1 MLSVNTH
8 PHTHARTHARTHTL
22 KHVYVLSSPGRP
34 PETARSAQQS
44 GVEPSARGP
53 DQVQQV
59 PVCGTSHLWP
69 QSLRVD
75 VRGPQADLR
84 LQLHAD
90 QKWVPVQ
97 IMIVWS
103 QYWSS
108 FMLIRSTGPDHACQ
122 KSVRTGP
129 AACWSEVC
137 TGPDHACLKSVLV
150 QLHADQEY
158 RSRSCLLAVSQYWS
172 SYMLTRN
179 EYRSRSCLHAHQ
191 KWVPVQIM
199 LTCRSE
205 VGTGPDHAYMQI
217 RSGYRSMSCLSEVC
231 ENRFSIML
239 TRSEHR
245 SRSYLSEV
253 SIGPASCWSKVS
265 TGPDHACQMSVSTGQ
280 SVSYMLTRSGY
291 RSRS

>member
-1 MLSVNTH
+1 MLSVNTP

-97 IMIVWS
+97 IM
-103 QYWSS
+103 
-108 FMLIRSTGPDHACQ
+108 LTCRSEVGTGPCHACQ
-122 KSVRTGP
+122 KSARTGS
-129 AACWSEVC
+129 ASCWPEVSI
-137 TGPDHACLKSVLV
+137 GPDRTCQKSVLV
-150 QLHADQEY
+150 QLHADQ
-158 RSRSCLLAVSQYWS
+158 
-172 SYMLTRN
+172 
-179 EYRSRSCLHAHQ
+179 

-199 LTCRSE
+199 LARCQSVLVTQSATCWPEVGTGPDHNCQKSVSTSPASCWSE
-205 VGTGPDHAYMQI
+205 VGTGPDHD
-217 RSGYRSMSCLSEVC
+217 CLNS
-231 ENRFSIML
+231 
-239 TRSEHR
+239 
-245 SRSYLSEV
+245 V
-253 SIGPASCWSKVS
+253 STSPASC
-265 TGPDHACQMSVSTGQ
+265 
-280 SVSYMLTRSGY
+280 
-291 RSRS
+291 